1 MADAY
6 YECRFCGKT
15 FATAGD
21 ERMHESQCALGPEDE
36 EYDEGSEALFNGA
49 DPLFI

>member
-6 YECRFCGKT
+6 YQCRSCGRT
-15 FATAGD
+15 FATTGD
-21 ERMHESQCALGPEDE
+21 KRKHESQCALGQEDE